1 MICKVDI
8 TGSIMFRRLAARP
21 GSAAGERRLVAGGLL
36 AVLLLLALLPAPLSA
51 AERRNAVVDA
61 VAKAG
66 PAVVN
71 IRTEQIVRRRGENP
85 FFGFSDPLFE
95 EFFQNLVPSQTYK
108 TQSLGSGIIIDP
120 QGYILTNAHV
130 IEKASKIYVALADQS
145 EEVEASLVGQAD
157 YIDLAVLKIKREKK
171 YPYLKIGRSDDLLI
185 GETVI
190 AIGNPLGLGHSV
202 TTGVVSAAIRRIPME
217 DKIFSV
223 FIQTD
228 ALINPGNSGGPLIN
242 INGELIG
249 INTAIARQAQG
260 IGFAIP
266 IDSIKRVL
274 PDLMERGRLRR
285 PYHGIIPAPV
295 GKNFSSPS
303 NGGVLVS
310 GVDPD
315 SPAAKAGLSFGDVIY
330 RLDGIAIGSPA
341 EMQAMLNTYIPGN
354 TIVLQIQHG
363 FTSKEKRLVLQEF
376 PKDYG
381 LRYGRQVFG
390 VEVRDNQAGGVIVAA
405 VVHGS
410 PADNIGVKS
419 GDLITE
425 IGGHPVENMHSYDE
439 IIETHIG
446 FEPLRFLIIRGRQG
460 YYADLP

>member
-1 MICKVDI
+1 MVTRSHA
-8 TGSIMFRRLAARP
+8 TGQGVFRQQ
-21 GSAAGERRLVAGGLL
+21 GSAPPGKAKGVRGIVATGLFVILFLGLQAGV
-36 AVLLLLALLPAPLSA
+36 LSA
-51 AERRNAVVDA
+51 AERRNAVVEA
-61 VAKAG
+61 VEKAG

-71 IRTEQIVRRRGENP
+71 IRTEQVVRRGGSNP
-85 FFGFSDPLFE
+85 FGFSDPLFE
-95 EFFQNLVPSQTYK
+95 EFFQNLVPSQTFK

-120 QGYILTNAHV
+120 RGYILTNAHV
-130 IEKASKIYVALADQS
+130 VEKASKIYVALSDQS
-145 EEVEASLVGQAD
+145 KEIEASLVGEAA
-157 YIDLAVLKIKREKK
+157 YIDLAVLKIKGEKK
-171 YPYLKIGRSDDLLI
+171 YPFLKIGRSGDLLI

-202 TTGVVSAAIRRIPME
+202 TTGVISAAIRRIPME

-266 IDSIKRVL
+266 IDSVKRVL
-274 PDLMERGRLRR
+274 PDLMERGKLRL
-285 PYHGIIPAPV
+285 PYHGIIPSPV
-295 GKNFSSPS
+295 GRDFSSPS

-310 GVDPD
+310 GVDSD
-315 SPAAKAGLSFGDVIY
+315 SPAAKAGLSYGDVIFS
-330 RLDGIAIGSPA
+330 LDAIPIGSPA

-354 TIVLQIQHG
+354 TIMLKVQHG
-363 FTSKEKRLVLQEF
+363 FNTGEKKIVLAEF

-390 VEVRDNQAGGVIVAA
+390 VEVKDNREGGVIVTG
-405 VVHGS
+405 VEKGS
-410 PADNIGVKS
+410 PADSIGVKP

-425 IGGHPVENMHSYDE
+425 IGGHAVENLNGYEE
-439 IIETHIG
+439 IVKTHIG
-446 FEPLRFLIIRGRQG
+446 FEPLRFLIIRGRRG

>member
-1 MICKVDI
+1 MPDFFDTI
-8 TGSIMFRRLAARP
+8 GAGMFRWLCCPKPRRKHLLNRIA
-21 GSAAGERRLVAGGLL
+21 AAGLAG
-36 AVLLLLALLPAPLSA
+36 LLLLALQPSAPSSA
-51 AERRNAVVDA
+51 AERRNAVVEA

-71 IRTEQIVRRRGENP
+71 IRTEQIVRRSGGNL
-85 FFGFSDPLFE
+85 FGFSDPLFK
-95 EFFQNLVPSQTYK
+95 EFFQNLVPSQSYK

-120 QGYILTNAHV
+120 RGYILTNAHV
-130 IEKASKIYVALADQS
+130 IEKASKIYVALSDQS
-145 EEVEASLVGQAD
+145 KEIEARLVGQAD
-157 YIDLAVLKIKREKK
+157 YIDLALLKIKGEKK
-171 YPYLKIGRSDDLLI
+171 YPFLKIGRSDDLLI

-266 IDSIKRVL
+266 IDSVKRVL
-274 PDLMERGRLRR
+274 PDLMERGKLRH

-295 GKNFSSPS
+295 GKNFSSTG

-315 SPAAKAGLSFGDVIY
+315 SPAAKAGLSFGDVIL
-330 RLDGIAIGSPA
+330 RLDAIPVDSPA
-341 EMQAMLNTYIPGN
+341 EMQAMLHTYIPGN
-354 TIVLQIQHG
+354 SITLEVQHG
-363 FTSKEKRLVLQEF
+363 FATVEKKLVLQEF
-376 PKDYG
+376 PKGYG
-381 LRYGRQVFG
+381 LEYGRQVFG
-390 VEVRDNQAGGVIVAA
+390 VEVKDNRAGGVAITA
-405 VVHGS
+405 VEQGS
-410 PADNIGVKS
+410 PAEKIGIEP
-419 GDLITE
+419 GDLIAE
-425 IGGHPVENMHSYDE
+425 IGGHQVENLHSFNE

-446 FEPLRFLIIRGRQG
+446 FEPLRFLILRGRRG

>member
-1 MICKVDI
+1 MTENHDLI
-8 TGSIMFRRLAARP
+8 GERMFRWLSFPSMRKNILRKIGVGVLAC
-21 GSAAGERRLVAGGLL
+21 LT
-36 AVLLLLALLPAPLSA
+36 AVVLQSSKLSA
-51 AERRNAVVDA
+51 AERRNEVVEA

-66 PAVVN
+66 QAVVN
-71 IRTEQIVRRRGENP
+71 IRTEQIVSRSGGNP

-108 TQSLGSGIIIDP
+108 TQALGSGIIIDP
-120 QGYILTNAHV
+120 RGYILTNAHV
-130 IEKASKIYVALADQS
+130 TEKASKIYVALPDQS
-145 EEVEASLVGQAD
+145 KEVEASLVGQAD
-157 YIDLAVLKIKREKK
+157 YIDLAVLKIKEEKK

-217 DKIFSV
+217 DKILSV

-242 INGELIG
+242 INGDLIG

-266 IDSIKRVL
+266 IDSVKRVL
-274 PDLMERGRLRR
+274 PDLMARGKLRH
-285 PYHGIIPAPV
+285 PYHGIIPSPV
-295 GKNFSSPS
+295 GKDHSSTN
-303 NGGVLVS
+303 NGGILVN

-315 SPAAKAGLSFGDVIY
+315 SPAAKAGLSFGDVIL
-330 RLDGIAIGSPA
+330 RLDEIPIGSPA

-354 TIVLQIQHG
+354 TIILEVQHG
-363 FTSKEKRLVLQEF
+363 FVTKEKKLVLQEF
-376 PKDYG
+376 PKEYG
-381 LRYGRQVFG
+381 LRYGRQIFG
-390 VEVRDNQAGGVIVAA
+390 IEVKDNQAGGVVIKA
-405 VVHGS
+405 VVKDS
-410 PADNIGVKS
+410 PAEDIGIKR

-425 IGGHPVENMHSYDE
+425 IGGNPVENLRSYNE

-446 FEPLRFLIIRGRQG
+446 FEPLRFLIIRGRRG